1 MPSRKDWDELHNK
14 VDRIGQLLLN
24 LQNEIRTSASSKQ
37 RSHVD
42 QAESDGECSASVE
55 DSSAT
60 GINTNSDLL
69 GENVY
74 LGGNSVPAM
83 VVAMSKSDG
92 GHVQEL
98 LGKSILPVFGLDN
111 NTATYP
117 FVDLWGLPHG
127 SIVRIEQL
135 CALLPSHSDCLQ
147 YFAHY
152 RDTAHVL
159 YPGVIDLQQFE
170 HDLTNFLISRGSDEI
185 YSDGNELATQKA
197 YGKDLH
203 WIGLLFATLASGCQ
217 CSGRPRKERQL
228 TSQVY
233 GMFVMKE
240 NLHQVKADIVQVC
253 CAYECLRIV
262 NYLSHSTIVDIQNLV
277 VLGNVISNN
286 MNAGVAWALL
296 GTVGYLSFEFNLLS
310 SYRSHEKA
318 GSKSRSPP

>member
-1 MPSRKDWDELHNK
+1 VSAAFAQPNPQFPAGERGLSNDGWKPSHAEWENLCNK
-14 VDRIGQLLLN
+14 VDRVEQLLLSLRNDMRNSN
-24 LQNEIRTSASSKQ
+24 LSKQ
-37 RSHVD
+37 RAYVAQTDYDDDARSTSLEVNPT
-42 QAESDGECSASVE
+42 S
-55 DSSAT
+55 
-60 GINTNSDLL
+60 GINTNSDLT

-83 VVAMSKSDG
+83 VVAMGKG
-92 GHVQEL
+92 GDVHVQEL

-111 NTATYP
+111 DTATYP

-159 YPGVIDLQQFE
+159 YPGVSNLKQFE
-170 HDLTNFLISRGSDEI
+170 QDLTNFLISRGNDAI
-185 YSDGNELATQKA
+185 YSDGNELAKQTA

-217 CSGRPRKERQL
+217 CSGGPRKQRQL

-233 GMFVMKE
+233 GTSSCQAEPKMSLNSTLTLQQFAALMSV
-240 NLHQVKADIVQVC
+240 
-253 CAYECLRIV
+253 YE
-262 NYLSHSTIVDIQNLV
+262 
-277 VLGNVISNN
+277 
-286 MNAGVAWALL
+286 
-296 GTVGYLSFEFNLLS
+296 
-310 SYRSHEKA
+310 
-318 GSKSRSPP
+318 